1 MDTLISTIISATSA
15 LVAIIGGLLVSRVIT
30 LASEKSSI
38 VRRLREIDSEMTNK
52 QDMLNK
58 IELRL
63 LEDDVDNFIKEYAED
78 ILVEGKT
85 IEDILEEDDSI
96 KRNEVELKPYVEDL
110 YRIYNDLMTMIENTD
125 YGYSLPSN
133 FDLF

>member
-85 IEDILEEDDSI
+85 D
-96 KRNEVELKPYVEDL
+96 
-110 YRIYNDLMTMIENTD
+110 
-125 YGYSLPSN
+125 
-133 FDLF
+133 